1 MPHTFRFGTHNK
13 GMPSSDL
20 ALLRTYHSYL
30 QVEKGLRPLS
40 CESYRA
46 DLLQFS
52 EYLEKHGDSLLHAKR
67 ENLTG
72 FLEHLRGHGVESR
85 SVARKLSA
93 LRGLYRWLLLD
104 KQVNEDPTLHLASPS
119 TWKVLP
125 KSMAASSVEA
135 MLENAERIAGQPN
148 MPLGAVRDHAILELL
163 YSSGLRVSELASL
176 RVSDLQL
183 GVGRALVRGKGDKER
198 LIPLG
203 NKALAALRRY
213 LDVERPSLMARAPR
227 HNKSRASHL
236 VFLSTRAGPMTR
248 QALWS
253 VVKQHCGDASP
264 HMLRHSCATHMVE
277 NGADLRTVQTLLGH
291 ADIGTTQVYTHLA
304 LGRLKA
310 VHRQYHPR
318 ARKRVAA
325 V

>member
-1 MPHTFRFGTHNK
+1 MASG
-13 GMPSSDL
+13 DI
-20 ALLRTYHSYL
+20 ALLRSYRAYL
-30 QVEKGLRPLS
+30 QIEKGLRPLS
-40 CESYRA
+40 CDSYHA

-52 EYLEKHGDSLLHAKR
+52 EYLGSQHASLLHAKR

-72 FLEHLRGHGVESR
+72 FLEHLRSHGVESR
-85 SVARKLSA
+85 SIARKLSA

-104 KQVNEDPTLHLASPS
+104 KQVTEDPTLHLASPS

-125 KSMAASSVEA
+125 KSMAASGVA
-135 MLENAERIAGQPN
+135 TMLENAERVADSSKA
-148 MPLGAVRDHAILELL
+148 PLGAIRDHAILELL
-163 YSSGLRVSELASL
+163 YSSGLRVSELAGL

-203 NKALAALRRY
+203 TRAVAALRRY
-213 LDVERPSLMARAPR
+213 LEIERPSLLAHAPR
-227 HNKSRASHL
+227 RNTSRANHL

-248 QALWS
+248 QALWMI
-253 VVKQHCGDASP
+253 VKQNCGDASP

-291 ADIGTTQVYTHLA
+291 ADIATTQVYTHLA

-310 VHRQYHPR
+310 VHRRFHPR
-318 ARKRVAA
+318 ARSKAA